1 MKSQPI
7 FLSRDSSTLTVVRT
21 QSWRR
26 SKAGYQNGCTENDVL
41 NEISTAVRAGQNSTL
56 TDFCELQNH
65 DSSET
70 CENLESSYI
79 VTDIEDKQSP
89 LNNYCYGYGN
99 DVLPKPVGPFLV
111 KIESCCWV
119 NFMNDFGK
127 IIGSASQKRER
138 NDLKLIAKINDLEKV
153 FKLGIQQHSI
163 SKSASDLANYVR
175 LSAPNFEF
183 ESGRHRWRPH
193 FLSLG
198 DKRRSEIRKLEA
210 QQNILNKFYSIFH
223 AFFLNL
229 KFAEPRQIHDFE
241 AFASL
246 TLEKCSVVYDGT
258 KDQAKTGYKPIA
270 VMVEDVDENGAI
282 RSSVPVQ
289 FLAEVWSPQPTKNTF
304 GRKGRVNTQVY
315 KYPDPYAGVL
325 DYEDGDGDSDD
336 DYFEIENARKRRET
350 DATRTLSE
358 GSPAKSGEI
367 PGYCDAKPVLVF
379 PSPEAGS
386 TIVFNKNVEIELK
399 AESRNGAIKRFLYN
413 KPRGMECT
421 SVTKEG
427 TVTCSWTPQKS
438 QNGIFN
444 FCFWADDIRGLTSE
458 RRCVSLRSEISDIFS
473 MIEFFFASSSKG
485 DKNVFSVDSFRD
497 YGCAGNGNMKF
508 AAPTRGMP
516 VDQIDAKINNWKQC
530 KKCALEG
537 KTRVAYEFDE
547 LEFECSDEFGTQAH
561 SLCSCDLDFV
571 KNIEII
577 SEKYDPNFLNFDQSK
592 CAPFPPAFR
601 TTAKGACC
609 KSPKGVFGWYNKEI
623 RECCENGQIREIGE
637 C

>member
-1 MKSQPI
+1 
-7 FLSRDSSTLTVVRT
+7 
-21 QSWRR
+21 
-26 SKAGYQNGCTENDVL
+26 
-41 NEISTAVRAGQNSTL
+41 
-56 TDFCELQNH
+56 
-65 DSSET
+65 
-70 CENLESSYI
+70 
-79 VTDIEDKQSP
+79 
-89 LNNYCYGYGN
+89 
-99 DVLPKPVGPFLV
+99 
-111 KIESCCWV
+111 
-119 NFMNDFGK
+119 MNDFGK

-153 FKLGIQQHSI
+153 FKLGFLTKSEPKKRQQHSV

-175 LSAPNFEF
+175 LSAPNFKF
-183 ESGRHRWRPH
+183 ESSRHRWRPH

-198 DKRRSEIRKLEA
+198 DKRRSKIRKLEA
-210 QQNILNKFYSIFH
+210 PQILFNFSRT
-223 AFFLNL
+223 FFFNL

-270 VMVEDVDENGAI
+270 VMVEDVDENGVI

-336 DYFEIENARKRRET
+336 DDDYFEIENARKRRET
-350 DATRTLSE
+350 DASRTLSE

-427 TVTCSWTPQKS
+427 SVTCSWTPQKS

-473 MIEFFFASSSKG
+473 MIEFFFSSSKRRG
-485 DKNVFSVDSFRD
+485 FFKVPDLILPLNV
-497 YGCAGNGNMKF
+497 
-508 AAPTRGMP
+508 
-516 VDQIDAKINNWKQC
+516 
-530 KKCALEG
+530 
-537 KTRVAYEFDE
+537 
-547 LEFECSDEFGTQAH
+547 
-561 SLCSCDLDFV
+561 
-571 KNIEII
+571 
-577 SEKYDPNFLNFDQSK
+577 
-592 CAPFPPAFR
+592 
-601 TTAKGACC
+601 
-609 KSPKGVFGWYNKEI
+609 
-623 RECCENGQIREIGE
+623 
-637 C
+637 